1 MIKLHVLMVSN
12 HWAARAF
19 SPWAGIFVDRQ
30 IASLEK
36 VGVRISRFDIGRSHS
51 PIHIAAKSIELR
63 KLVKRLQPDLVH
75 AQYGTIVS
83 FVSALAGPPLVIS
96 FCGSD
101 LLSGASVSLFRSY
114 SGFFLSNFSALRA
127 RRLICKSE
135 QLRRAL
141 WWRRDRAVVIPNGI
155 DFDLFSPGSREAA
168 RRYLCIDQGSQVVLF
183 NAGSQPGLK
192 GLDVAQEALKKVR
205 RQLPNAQLCVV
216 SNVNPEDMPEYYRAA
231 DVLLCASLREGS
243 PNVVKE
249 ALACNLPVISTP
261 VGDVEER
268 LAGVRPSAVVPR
280 DADAIGAALIEVLL
294 KQERSNGREK
304 VASLK
309 LENIAQ
315 RILNVYLS
323 VLQR

>member
-1 MIKLHVLMVSN
+1 VIKVHVLMVSN
-12 HWAARAF
+12 HWEAQAH

-36 VGVRISRFDIGRSHS
+36 AGVRISRFDIGKSHS
-51 PIHIAAKSIELR
+51 PMHIAAKCIELR
-63 KLVKRLQPDLVH
+63 KVVKRLQPDLVH

-83 FVSALAGPPLVIS
+83 FVSALAGPPLIIS

-101 LLSGASVSLFRSY
+101 LLEGASVSVIRAHL
-114 SGFFLSNFSALRA
+114 GFLLSNLAALGA

-135 QLRRAL
+135 QLKRAL

-155 DFDLFSPGSREAA
+155 DFDLFSPGSREVA
-168 RRYLCIDQGSQVVLF
+168 RRYLGLDQGSQVVLF
-183 NAGSQPGLK
+183 NAGTQPRLK
-192 GLDVAQEALKKVR
+192 GLDVAQEAIKKVR
-205 RQLPNAQLCVV
+205 TRLPNAQLCVI
-216 SNVNPEDMPEYYRAA
+216 SNVQPEVMPEYYRAA
-231 DVLLCASLREGS
+231 DVLLSASLREGS

-249 ALACNLPVISTP
+249 ALACNLPVVSTP

-280 DADAIGAALIEVLL
+280 DAEAIGTALIDVLL

-304 VASLK
+304 VAFLK
-309 LENIAQ
+309 LENVAQ